1 MTTFLNPLTPLTR
14 DVSKKALSMYIFS
27 FYINIPLLDV
37 RTLHEMFSNLSSFC
51 LLHQAKMEILGFR
64 SDGWSVY
71 FSPRGTRRSIL
82 CSDSMTKYVML

>member
-51 LLHQAKMEILGFR
+51 LLHEAKMEILGFCL
-64 SDGWSVY
+64 DGRCI
-71 FSPRGTRRSIL
+71 F
-82 CSDSMTKYVML
+82 KEKEKNEQNVM